1 MNDDLVARPEI
12 GGRGFIQLY
21 DVALAVVVENG
32 DRFPTGSCALEDINA
47 GLPAVFDTNRV
58 FGHTKALIGVE
69 NDIGGLLAQK
79 RHVLH
84 VFIARED
91 EKLKAHLVVS
101 HALERHVELVIDVSC
116 KQKLHPRAL
125 FYVLELA
132 CRKRCHVVPRRAADE
147 LSDCVFRDSL
157 GLNQVIVLRGHGLEF
172 LGGQNGLISVGH
184 TGVGA
189 RVVSANGSCIRG
201 GLLL

>member
-1 MNDDLVARPEI
+1 M
-12 GGRGFIQLY
+12 
-21 DVALAVVVENG
+21 
-32 DRFPTGSCALEDINA
+32 
-47 GLPAVFDTNRV
+47 PAVFDTNRV
-58 FGHTKALIGVE
+58 LGHTKALIGVE

-84 VFIARED
+84 VFVAGED
-91 EKLKAHLVVS
+91 EKLIARLVVS
-101 HALERHVELVIDVSC
+101 HALDRHVELVIDVSC

-132 CRKRCHVVPRRAADE
+132 CRKRRDIVPRRAADE
-147 LSDCVFRDSL
+147 LSNCVFRDSL
-157 GLNQVIVLRGHGLEF
+157 GLDQVIVLCGHGLEF
-172 LGGQNGLISVGH
+172 LGGQNGFISVGYA
-184 TGVGA
+184 GVGA